1 MKKEQNIPTLRLLSL
16 IVIAYLLMA
25 FTWWSVLLFIKNRDA
40 FEAKQELLRLRFE
53 AREGRAGVADYQYT
67 SAYQN
72 LKHRYKRQEWMIL
85 GEALVFVLSLGA
97 GIWFINRGYQKQV
110 NAARS
115 QRNFLLSITHELK
128 SPLASIRLV
137 METLLRRELGREQV
151 VKLGS
156 SALQETIRLNGL
168 VDNLLLSARLDTAYR
183 PERASVH
190 LGEVILE
197 LIARLGELHP
207 NARFFTDIEPDIPCW
222 QGDKA
227 GFISIALNLL
237 ENAVKYSTE
246 GVDISVSLCYQQQPA
261 GFLLSVADKGPGIP
275 DAEKRRIFD
284 KFYRIGN
291 EEQRSSKGA
300 GLGLYIVDQI
310 TRAHSG
316 RVKVSDNHPTGT
328 IFQVF
333 LPDV

>member
-1 MKKEQNIPTLRLLSL
+1 MKKEQNIPTLRWWSL
-16 IVIAYLLMA
+16 IVIIYLLMA
-25 FTWWSVLLFIKNRDA
+25 FSWWSVLLFKKNRDA
-40 FEAKQELLRLRFE
+40 FQAKEELLRLDFE
-53 AREGRAGVADYQYT
+53 GREGRSRVADYRHT
-67 SAYQN
+67 MAYQN
-72 LKHRYKRQEWMIL
+72 LEYRYKRQEWMIL

-115 QRNFLLSITHELK
+115 QRNFLLAITHELK

-156 SALQETIRLNGL
+156 SGLQETKRLNAL

-190 LGEVILE
+190 LGEVVLE

-207 NARFFTDIEPDIPCW
+207 GVRFFADIESDMPRW

-227 GFISIALNLL
+227 GFTSIALNLL
-237 ENAVKYSTE
+237 ENAVKYSTQ

-261 GFLLSVADKGPGIP
+261 GFIFSVADKGPGIP

-310 TRAHSG
+310 AKAHGG
-316 RVKVSDNHPTGT
+316 RVRVSDNHPAGA

>member
-1 MKKEQNIPTLRLLSL
+1 MKKEENIPTLRLLSL

-25 FTWWSVLLFIKNRDA
+25 FTWWSVLLFKKNRDA
-40 FEAKQELLRLRFE
+40 FDAKQELLRLEFE
-53 AREGRAGVADYQYT
+53 GREGRGGAVDYRHT
-67 SAYQN
+67 TAYRN
-72 LKHRYKRQEWMIL
+72 LEYRYKRQEWMIL

-151 VKLGS
+151 LKLGS
-156 SALQETIRLNGL
+156 SALQETKRLNAL

-190 LGEVILE
+190 LGEVVLD
-197 LIARLGELHP
+197 LIAKLSELHP
-207 NARFFTDIEPDIPCW
+207 GARIFTDIEADLPSW

-227 GFISIALNLL
+227 GFTSIALNLL
-237 ENAVKYSTE
+237 ENAVKYSPK

-261 GFLLSVADKGPGIP
+261 GFVFSVADKGLGIP

-310 TRAHSG
+310 ARAHGG
-316 RVKVSDNHPTGT
+316 RVKVSDNTHTGT
-328 IFQVF
+328 VFQVF

>member
-25 FTWWSVLLFIKNRDA
+25 FTWWSVLLFKKNRDA
-40 FEAKQELLRLRFE
+40 FDAKQELLRLEFE
-53 AREGRAGVADYQYT
+53 EGRAGVVHYRHT
-67 SAYQN
+67 TAYRN
-72 LKHRYKRQEWMIL
+72 LEYRYKRQEWMIL

-137 METLLRRELGREQV
+137 METLLRRDLEREQV
-151 VKLGS
+151 LKLGS
-156 SALQETIRLNGL
+156 SALQETKRLNAL

-183 PERASVH
+183 PERTSVH
-190 LGEVILE
+190 LGEVVLD
-197 LIARLGELHP
+197 LIAKLGELYP
-207 NARFFTDIEPDIPCW
+207 GARIFTDIEADMPSW

-227 GFISIALNLL
+227 GFTSIALNLL
-237 ENAVKYSTE
+237 ENAVKYSTK
-246 GVDISVSLCYQQQPA
+246 GVDISVSLYYQQQPA
-261 GFLLSVADKGPGIP
+261 GFVFSVADKGLGIP

-310 TRAHSG
+310 ARAHGG
-316 RVKVSDNHPTGT
+316 RVKVSDNAPTGT
-328 IFQVF
+328 VFQVF